1 MISVTKLC
9 KQYNSSYALKDVS
22 LTVAKGTILGLLGP
36 NGAGKTTLV
45 SILNGLVPYQQ
56 GEITVFGLGL
66 DNNLKEIRSRSAFI
80 PQSFAF
86 YEKLTVMEN
95 LQFFAA
101 IQQISGVKL
110 HQSLEKAITTNR
122 LQSILNQRANT
133 LSGGQKQRLNIGIGL
148 LNDPELLYLDEPTAG
163 VDPELRH
170 TILDSIIDLKEEG
183 KTIIYTSHYMQEIEQ
198 ICDEAAI
205 IDQGQIISHT
215 PLDTLLQQGDSAASL
230 ESVYLSLTARGKR

>member
-1 MISVTKLC
+1 MISVKKLC
-9 KQYNSSYALKDVS
+9 KQYNSDYALRDVS
-22 LTVAKGTILGLLGP
+22 LTVSKGTILGLLGP

-45 SILNGLVPYQQ
+45 SILNGLLPYQQ
-56 GEITVFGLGL
+56 GEITIFGLTL
-66 DNNLKEIRSRSAFI
+66 DENLKEIRSRSAFI

-101 IQQISGVKL
+101 IQQISGKRL
-110 HQSLEKAITTNR
+110 QRTLEKAITTNR
-122 LQSILNQRANT
+122 LQSMLDTRAHT

-170 TILDSIIDLKEEG
+170 TILDSIIGLKKEG
-183 KTIIYTSHYMQEIEQ
+183 KTIIYTSHYMEEIEQ

-205 IDQGQIISHT
+205 INQGRIISHT
-215 PLDTLLQQGDSAASL
+215 PLDTLLQQGDSTASL
-230 ESVYLSLTARGKR
+230 ESVYLSLTAGEKR